1 MSETQSIENVFYNR
15 VSGELLDKYIGKS
28 VVLLGKVRK
37 VHPNGSKWELETTD
51 GRVVSISMGM
61 PLSEELSGFVE
72 VRGICQSP
80 AAVFCNSYLT
90 FPPDM
95 TGNFETDLYN
105 EAVKLVNTVPN
116 PWLAESG

>member
-1 MSETQSIENVFYNR
+1 MKLAAAGGADNDKNYFENSI
-15 VSGELLDKYIGKS
+15 SW
-28 VVLLGKVRK
+28 

-72 VRGICQSP
+72 VRGICQGP
-80 AAVFCNSYLT
+80 TAVFCNSYLT

-95 TGNFETDLYN
+95 TDKFEPDLYN

-116 PWLAESG
+116 PWTQSG